1 MNKLSALCAA
11 LLLAACGNPH
21 ERYVGHWQP
30 AAKGADPYRVLEIGK
45 SADGNYR
52 LRRDVLSAH
61 PADETLLALADGSLS
76 NTGGSRLTLS
86 DDGQTLQLADAP
98 YRRLPD
104 SEIEPLRAQAQS
116 AAAEQENN
124 RQRCQSLLAEYANR
138 KLVLGKPDVTTPKEV
153 WSKVVEQHQRL
164 EAEYR
169 AKTQQ
174 IRGCSL

>member
-21 ERYVGHWQP
+21 DRYVGHWQP

-52 LRRDVLSAH
+52 LRRDVLGAH

-86 DDGQTLQLADAP
+86 DDGRTLQLADAP
-98 YRRLPD
+98 YRRLLD
-104 SEIEPLRAQAQS
+104 SEIEARRRSPPPPSRKTTAS
-116 AAAEQENN
+116 AAKACWPN
-124 RQRCQSLLAEYANR
+124 
-138 KLVLGKPDVTTPKEV
+138 TPTAS
-153 WSKVVEQHQRL
+153 WRWASP
-164 EAEYR
+164 
-169 AKTQQ
+169 T
-174 IRGCSL
+174 